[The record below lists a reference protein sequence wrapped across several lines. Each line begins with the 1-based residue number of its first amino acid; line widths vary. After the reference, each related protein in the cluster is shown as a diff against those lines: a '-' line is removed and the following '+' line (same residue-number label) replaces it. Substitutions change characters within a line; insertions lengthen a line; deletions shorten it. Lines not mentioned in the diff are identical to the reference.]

1 MGIDITNQ
9 TFLLTCA
16 TIMVY
21 HACISFTINRE
32 VQTMAKSLLFLHAVA
47 IIYYG
52 ILNIFTRMLKMMKGC
67 VQAMN

>member
-1 MGIDITNQ
+1 
-9 TFLLTCA
+9 
-16 TIMVY
+16 MVY
-21 HACISFTINRE
+21 HACISFTINRK

-67 VQAMN
+67 VQAMNWFPSHNIYYLLTSQ